1 MSLFPVCTIQAL
13 CCFGMDSPIQ
23 FGRNLHKYAFLSFVA
38 PFPLNWPLESYGMC
52 LPCKRNLSYFK
63 RCSRSLVPSRL
74 VDLPWNSPWTWV
86 LTAVLVDLGY
96 YWWDPYLLPSD
107 HSVNH
112 SMLQVDLGHWIW
124 ILLVGIILLPSYM
137 IQWFIVCCQYPAVF
151 FSPNFGGDEQ
161 NQSKFVSS

>member
-1 MSLFPVCTIQAL
+1 MNHRQLVFQPMPGFTLITGSLLFRL
-13 CCFGMDSPIQ
+13 CPFS
-23 FGRNLHKYAFLSFVA
+23 FLYNSSSLLLWNGRNLHKYAFLSFVA

-96 YWWDPYLLPSD
+96 YWWESSCCP
-107 HSVNH
+107 H
-112 SMLQVDLGHWIW
+112 
-124 ILLVGIILLPSYM
+124 M